1 MQGQRARS
9 RQRAQGT
16 NKERKVGF
24 QEVIDSSWITAS
36 RKLIGKRLMGREPKS
51 ARRTAVV
58 SEIRHTFGTQPNGG
72 LQKLDPVASGSNP
85 VTEPV
90 GILKRLY
97 CECRK

>member
-1 MQGQRARS
+1 MQAFLV
-9 RQRAQGT
+9 
-16 NKERKVGF
+16 VG
-24 QEVIDSSWITAS
+24 
-36 RKLIGKRLMGREPKS
+36 LMGREPKS

-58 SEIRHTFGTQPNGG
+58 SEIWHTFGTQPNGG
-72 LQKLDPVASGSNP
+72 LQKLDRVASGSNS